1 MPRTLLSF
9 FFYPYETEG
18 VFGGALGKWILPGV
32 PSGDVGV
39 GVLRRGGVLL
49 GSRRV
54 WGWG

>member
-1 MPRTLLSF
+1 MFYWVLF
-9 FFYPYETEG
+9 FFLDPYETEG
-18 VFGGALGKWILPGV
+18 VFGGALGNLVLPGV

-54 WGWG
+54 WSWG